1 MHPQLEI
8 LLQIQDLK
16 AQHRELSA
24 TEGERQVE
32 EQEFQVDIE
41 GALKQLEEKISEL
54 ESELSPAVRA
64 RYHRI
69 SAGRGRAVVP
79 VINGLCY
86 GCFVAIPTA
95 LASEMTQNEEL
106 RHCDHC
112 GRFLYMTD

>member
-32 EQEFQVDIE
+32 EEEFQVNIE
-41 GALKQLEEKISEL
+41 GALEQLDEKVQEL
-54 ESELSPAVRA
+54 ENELGPAVRA

-86 GCFVAIPTA
+86 GCFMAIPTA
-95 LASEMTQNEEL
+95 LASELTQNNEL

-112 GRFLYMTD
+112 GRFLYMIE

>member
-24 TEGERQVE
+24 AEGEREVE
-32 EQEFQVDIE
+32 EQEFQVNIE
-41 GALKQLEEKISEL
+41 GALKQLEDKILEL
-54 ESELSPAVRA
+54 ENELDDPVRA

-69 SAGRGRAVVP
+69 SVGRGRAVVP

-95 LASEMTQNEEL
+95 LASEIIENDEL

-112 GRFLYMTD
+112 GRFLYMID

>member
-16 AQHRELSA
+16 AQHRELSV

-32 EQEFQVDIE
+32 EEEFQVDIE
-41 GALKQLEEKISEL
+41 KALKQLEEKIQEL
-54 ESELSPAVRA
+54 EGELGPAVRS
-64 RYHRI
+64 RYQRI

-86 GCFVAIPTA
+86 GCFMAIPTA
-95 LASEMTQNEEL
+95 LASELTNNDDL

-112 GRFLYMTD
+112 GRFLYMIE

>member
-1 MHPQLEI
+1 MHPQLEV

-32 EQEFQVDIE
+32 EEEFQVDIE
-41 GALKQLEEKISEL
+41 GALKQLEEKVLEL
-54 ESELSPAVRA
+54 EGELGDDVRA
-64 RYHRI
+64 RYQRI

-95 LASEMTQNEEL
+95 LASEILQNDDL

-112 GRFLYMTD
+112 GRFLYMID

>member
-16 AQHRELSA
+16 AQHLELSA
-24 TEGERQVE
+24 TEGERLFE
-32 EQEFQVDIE
+32 EEEFQVDIE
-41 GALKQLEEKISEL
+41 SALEKLSEKVSEL
-54 ESELSPAVRA
+54 ENELGPAVRD
-64 RYHRI
+64 RYNRI
-69 SAGRGRAVVP
+69 SAGRGRAVIP

-95 LASEMTQNEEL
+95 LASELTQNDDL

-112 GRFLYMTD
+112 GRFLYMID

>member
-16 AQHRELSA
+16 TQRRELA
-24 TEGERQVE
+24 ETEGERQVE
-32 EQEFQVDIE
+32 AEEFRVDIDS
-41 GALKQLEEKISEL
+41 ALAQLDQKIDEL
-54 ESELSPAVRA
+54 EGELTPPVRG
-64 RYHRI
+64 RYQRI

-79 VINGLCY
+79 VIGGMCY

-95 LASEMTQNEEL
+95 LASDIARNDQL

-112 GRFLYMTD
+112 GRFLYVIG

>member
-8 LLQIQDLK
+8 LLQVQDLK

-32 EQEFQVDIE
+32 EEEFQVDID
-41 GALKQLEEKISEL
+41 GALAQLDGKIQEL
-54 ESELSPAVRA
+54 EDELGAAVRA
-64 RYHRI
+64 RYLRI
-69 SAGRGRAVVP
+69 AAGRGRAVVP

-86 GCFVAIPTA
+86 GCFMAIPTA
-95 LASEMTQNEEL
+95 LASEITQNDDL

-112 GRFLYMTD
+112 GRFLYMIE